1 MTVTDPFAQKFCSL
15 IQNNF
20 GGNFGLMKYRA
31 KFSKCTSLSV
41 HVPSTT
47 VQDAAPQIS
56 GIVSMKHCCTLPLC
70 NPIAVSAPST
80 V

>member
-1 MTVTDPFAQKFCSL
+1 MTDPFAPKLCSL
-15 IQNNF
+15 IQNNY
-20 GGNFGLMKYRA
+20 GGSFGLMKYRA
-31 KFSKCTSLSV
+31 KFVVCEQSLSV
-41 HVPSTT
+41 QVPSTT
-47 VQDAAPQIS
+47 VQDAAPQVS